1 MTQNSLLRSQLDKED
16 AVFFYLDLE
25 KEINQSTVKNHMFN
39 TDVLK
44 CINTIEHDTGEF
56 FLTKDLVA
64 YSFDSM
70 IDRMIIMKYH
80 GAVEVLDEEFYFEF
94 EVVNKS
100 NINAAK
106 SYELVVIMYQPMLL
120 TVNALTKDITFKF

>member
-1 MTQNSLLRSQLDKED
+1 
-16 AVFFYLDLE
+16 
-25 KEINQSTVKNHMFN
+25 MFN
-39 TDVLK
+39 TDILK
-44 CINTIEHDTGEF
+44 CINTLEHDTGEF

-70 IDRMIIMKYH
+70 IDRMIIMNYH
-80 GAVEVLDEEFYFEF
+80 GAVEVLDDEFYFEF

-100 NINAAK
+100 QINAAK

-120 TVNALTKDITFKF
+120 TIDARTKDITIKF